1 MNMRPEC
8 IPCLLNRVLFEA
20 KLVNKDL
27 NYLVVEEALKIL
39 SEDFREGVNSAK
51 IATKVHKRVYELLE
65 NDDPYLA
72 LKRMSNDVA
81 LSLYPKAQSYVQKAD
96 DKFKAAALCSIV
108 GNVLDFGIRSDFDDP
123 KKLIGKFDGLLAQ
136 GLAHDDTKEIKEIAQ
151 KAQDVLF
158 FTDNCGEIV
167 FDQLLL
173 SELKKFNV
181 HLTLVVKGAPILTD
195 ATMYDVKTLQLN
207 KLVDDVATTNGF
219 AVGVDF
225 EKIDKD
231 LQKKLKNADL
241 IICKGMANWESFS
254 DEGYKPIAYFLR
266 TKCDPVA
273 NSMQLK
279 KDINAVKL
287 YY

>member
-1 MNMRPEC
+1 
-8 IPCLLNRVLFEA
+8 
-20 KLVNKDL
+20 
-27 NYLVVEEALKIL
+27 
-39 SEDFREGVNSAK
+39 
-51 IATKVHKRVYELLE
+51 
-65 NDDPYLA
+65 
-72 LKRMSNDVA
+72 
-81 LSLYPKAQSYVQKAD
+81 
-96 DKFKAAALCSIV
+96 
-108 GNVLDFGIRSDFDDP
+108 
-123 KKLIGKFDGLLAQ
+123 
-136 GLAHDDTKEIKEIAQ
+136 
-151 KAQDVLF
+151 
-158 FTDNCGEIV
+158 
-167 FDQLLL
+167 
-173 SELKKFNV
+173 V

-279 KDINAVKL
+279 SSYL
-287 YY
+287 